1 VVEHPEGALRVVHRL
16 TNVLLAIALLVGHV
30 GLCPGWAATPEAR
43 MACCD
48 ENGTCPMRRGQS
60 DKSKSGKTLTQ
71 AQADSCCASSERDE
85 STGADFAANLVA
97 TSNAVLGDSVVI
109 PPSIP
114 ALVLSDSWRTV
125 VPIPIAPVPR
135 HVLLSVFLV

>member
-1 VVEHPEGALRVVHRL
+1 MVEHPEAVLRFVHRL
-16 TNVLLAIALLVGHV
+16 TTVFLAIALLAGNVGV
-30 GLCPGWAATPEAR
+30 CPGWAATPEAR

-60 DKSKSGKTLTQ
+60 DKSTSGKALTQ

-85 STGADFAANLVA
+85 STGPDLAAVVA
-97 TSNAVLGDSVVI
+97 TSSAVLGDSVII
-109 PPSIP
+109 PNSIP

-125 VPIPIAPVPR
+125 VPLPIAPVPR

>member
-1 VVEHPEGALRVVHRL
+1 VVEHPEAVLRFVHRL
-16 TNVLLAIALLVGHV
+16 TTVFLAIALLAGNVGV
-30 GLCPGWAATPEAR
+30 CPGWAATPEAR

-60 DKSKSGKTLTQ
+60 DKSASGKALTQ

-85 STGADFAANLVA
+85 STGPDLAANVVA
-97 TSNAVLGDSVVI
+97 ISSAVLGDGVVI
-109 PPSIP
+109 PTSIP
-114 ALVLSDSWRTV
+114 ALVLSDNWRTV

-135 HVLLSVFLV
+135 HVLLSVFLL